1 MWNRKDQN
9 RCAKPSN
16 HFHPSPELLFS
27 TLTLMASAS
36 HLRIDM
42 IPLLGRRLLP
52 TLLMMN

>member
-16 HFHPSPELLFS
+16 HFHLSSELLLS

-36 HLRIDM
+36 YLSIDM
-42 IPLLGRRLLP
+42 IPPLRKGVFYQLY
-52 TLLMMN
+52 